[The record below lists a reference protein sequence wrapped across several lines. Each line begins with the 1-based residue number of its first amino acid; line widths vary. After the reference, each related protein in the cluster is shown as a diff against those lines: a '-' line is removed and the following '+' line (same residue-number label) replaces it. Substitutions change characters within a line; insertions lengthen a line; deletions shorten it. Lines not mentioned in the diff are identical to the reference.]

1 MIFFHKVLMI
11 NRRNKMAKQFAY
23 KKTITES
30 MTVKGIV
37 NEDATT
43 ITFINDEKDE
53 VTVKIQELLDKFA
66 SQTVSLSI
74 KTQSDEELDLE
85 DDNINS
91 TDNE

>member
-1 MIFFHKVLMI
+1 
-11 NRRNKMAKQFAY
+11 MAKQFAY
-23 KKTITES
+23 KKTVTES
-30 MTVKGIV
+30 MTVKGIM

-43 ITFINDEKDE
+43 ITFLNDEKDE

-74 KTQSDEELDLE
+74 KTQSDEELDLD
-85 DDNINS
+85 DDNISS

>member
-1 MIFFHKVLMI
+1 
-11 NRRNKMAKQFAY
+11 MAKQFAY
-23 KKTITES
+23 KKTVTES

-43 ITFINDEKDE
+43 ITFLNDEKDE
-53 VTVKIQELLDKFA
+53 VTVEIQELLDKFA

-85 DDNINS
+85 DDNMDS

>member
-1 MIFFHKVLMI
+1 
-11 NRRNKMAKQFAY
+11 MAKQFAY

-43 ITFINDEKDE
+43 ITFLNDEKDE
-53 VTVKIQELLDKFA
+53 VTVEIQELLDKFA

-91 TDNE
+91 VDNE

>member
-1 MIFFHKVLMI
+1 
-11 NRRNKMAKQFAY
+11 MAKQFAY
-23 KKTITES
+23 KKTVTES

-43 ITFINDEKDE
+43 ITFLNDEKDE

>member
-1 MIFFHKVLMI
+1 
-11 NRRNKMAKQFAY
+11 MAKQFAY
-23 KKTITES
+23 KKTVTES
-30 MTVKGIV
+30 MTVKGII

-43 ITFINDEKDE
+43 ITFLNDEKDE

-85 DDNINS
+85 DDNMDS
-91 TDNE
+91 VDNE

>member
-1 MIFFHKVLMI
+1 
-11 NRRNKMAKQFAY
+11 MAKQFAY
-23 KKTITES
+23 KKTVTES
-30 MTVKGIV
+30 MTVKGIM

-43 ITFINDEKDE
+43 ITFLNDEKDE

-85 DDNINS
+85 DDNISS

>member
-1 MIFFHKVLMI
+1 
-11 NRRNKMAKQFAY
+11 MAKQFAY
-23 KKTITES
+23 KKTVTES

-43 ITFINDEKDE
+43 ITFLNDEKDE
-53 VTVKIQELLDKFA
+53 VTVQIQELLDKFA

>member
-1 MIFFHKVLMI
+1 
-11 NRRNKMAKQFAY
+11 MAKQFAY

-53 VTVKIQELLDKFA
+53 VTVEIQELLDKFA

-85 DDNINS
+85 DNNIS
-91 TDNE
+91 SADNE

>member
-1 MIFFHKVLMI
+1 
-11 NRRNKMAKQFAY
+11 MAKQFAY

-43 ITFINDEKDE
+43 ITFLNDEKDE

-85 DDNINS
+85 DDDINS
-91 TDNE
+91 VDNE

>member
-1 MIFFHKVLMI
+1 
-11 NRRNKMAKQFAY
+11 MAKQFAY

-43 ITFINDEKDE
+43 ITFLNDEKDE

-85 DDNINS
+85 DDNMDS
-91 TDNE
+91 VDNE

>member
-1 MIFFHKVLMI
+1 
-11 NRRNKMAKQFAY
+11 MAKQFAY
-23 KKTITES
+23 KKTVTES

-43 ITFINDEKDE
+43 ITFLNDEKDE

-74 KTQSDEELDLE
+74 KTERDEEIDLE
-85 DDNINS
+85 DDNISS

>member
-1 MIFFHKVLMI
+1 
-11 NRRNKMAKQFAY
+11 MAKQFAY
-23 KKTITES
+23 KKTVTES

-43 ITFINDEKDE
+43 ITFLNDEKDE
-53 VTVKIQELLDKFA
+53 VTVEIQELLDKFA

-85 DDNINS
+85 DDNIGS

>member
-1 MIFFHKVLMI
+1 
-11 NRRNKMAKQFAY
+11 MAKQFAY

-53 VTVKIQELLDKFA
+53 VTVEIQELLDKFA

-85 DDNINS
+85 DD
-91 TDNE
+91 TDAE

>member
-1 MIFFHKVLMI
+1 
-11 NRRNKMAKQFAY
+11 MAKQFAY
-23 KKTITES
+23 KKTVTES
-30 MTVKGIV
+30 MTVKGVV

-43 ITFINDEKDE
+43 ITFLNDEKDE

-85 DDNINS
+85 DDNMS
-91 TDNE
+91 SADNE

>member
-1 MIFFHKVLMI
+1 
-11 NRRNKMAKQFAY
+11 MAKHFAY
-23 KKTITES
+23 KKTVTES
-30 MTVKGIV
+30 MTVKGVV

-43 ITFINDEKDE
+43 ITFLNDEKDE
-53 VTVKIQELLDKFA
+53 VTVEIQELLDKFA

-85 DDNINS
+85 DDNMGS

>member
-1 MIFFHKVLMI
+1 
-11 NRRNKMAKQFAY
+11 MAKQFAY
-23 KKTITES
+23 KKTVTES
-30 MTVKGIV
+30 MTVKGII

-43 ITFINDEKDE
+43 ITFLNDEKDE

-85 DDNINS
+85 DDNISS

>member
-1 MIFFHKVLMI
+1 
-11 NRRNKMAKQFAY
+11 MAKQFAY
-23 KKTITES
+23 KKTVTES

-43 ITFINDEKDE
+43 ITFLNDEKDE
-53 VTVKIQELLDKFA
+53 VTVEIQELLDKFA

-85 DDNINS
+85 DDNMGS

>member
-1 MIFFHKVLMI
+1 
-11 NRRNKMAKQFAY
+11 MAKQFAY
-23 KKTITES
+23 KKTVTES

-43 ITFINDEKDE
+43 ITFLNDEKDE

-85 DDNINS
+85 DDNISS

>member
-1 MIFFHKVLMI
+1 
-11 NRRNKMAKQFAY
+11 MAKQFAY
-23 KKTITES
+23 KKTVTES

-43 ITFINDEKDE
+43 ITFLNDEKDE

-91 TDNE
+91 VDNE

>member
-1 MIFFHKVLMI
+1 MIV
-11 NRRNKMAKQFAY
+11 RRNKMAKQFAY
-23 KKTITES
+23 KKTVTES
-30 MTVKGIV
+30 MTVKGVV

-43 ITFINDEKDE
+43 ITFLNDEKDE

-85 DDNINS
+85 DDNMS
-91 TDNE
+91 SADNE

>member
-1 MIFFHKVLMI
+1 
-11 NRRNKMAKQFAY
+11 MAKQFAY

-30 MTVKGIV
+30 MTVKGVV

-43 ITFINDEKDE
+43 ITFLNDEKDE

-85 DDNINS
+85 DDNMDS
-91 TDNE
+91 VDNE

>member
-1 MIFFHKVLMI
+1 
-11 NRRNKMAKQFAY
+11 MAKQFAY
-23 KKTITES
+23 KKTVTES

-43 ITFINDEKDE
+43 ITFLNDEKDE

-85 DDNINS
+85 DDNIS
-91 TDNE
+91 SADNE

>member
-1 MIFFHKVLMI
+1 
-11 NRRNKMAKQFAY
+11 MAKQFAY
-23 KKTITES
+23 KKTVTES

-43 ITFINDEKDE
+43 ITFLNDEKDE

-85 DDNINS
+85 DNNINS
-91 TDNE
+91 VDNE

>member
-1 MIFFHKVLMI
+1 
-11 NRRNKMAKQFAY
+11 MAKQFAY
-23 KKTITES
+23 KKTVTES

-43 ITFINDEKDE
+43 ITFLNDEKDE

-85 DDNINS
+85 DDNMGS

>member
-1 MIFFHKVLMI
+1 
-11 NRRNKMAKQFAY
+11 MAKQFAY
-23 KKTITES
+23 KKTVTES

-43 ITFINDEKDE
+43 ITFLNDEKDE

-85 DDNINS
+85 DDNMSS

>member
-1 MIFFHKVLMI
+1 
-11 NRRNKMAKQFAY
+11 MAKQFAY

-43 ITFINDEKDE
+43 ITFLNDEKDE
-53 VTVKIQELLDKFA
+53 VTVEIKELLDKFA
-66 SQTVSLSI
+66 SETVSLSI

-85 DDNINS
+85 DDDMGS

>member
-1 MIFFHKVLMI
+1 
-11 NRRNKMAKQFAY
+11 MAKQFAY
-23 KKTITES
+23 KKTVTES

-43 ITFINDEKDE
+43 ITFLNDEKDE

-74 KTQSDEELDLE
+74 KTQSDEELDLD
-85 DDNINS
+85 DDNISS

>member
-1 MIFFHKVLMI
+1 
-11 NRRNKMAKQFAY
+11 MAKQFAY

-43 ITFINDEKDE
+43 ITFLNDEKDE

-85 DDNINS
+85 DDNISS

>member
-1 MIFFHKVLMI
+1 
-11 NRRNKMAKQFAY
+11 MAKQFAY
-23 KKTITES
+23 KKTVTES
-30 MTVKGIV
+30 MTVKGVV

-43 ITFINDEKDE
+43 ITFLNDEKDE
-53 VTVKIQELLDKFA
+53 VTVEIQELLDKFA

-85 DDNINS
+85 DDNMGS

>member
-1 MIFFHKVLMI
+1 
-11 NRRNKMAKQFAY
+11 MAKQFAY
-23 KKTITES
+23 KKTVTES

-43 ITFINDEKDE
+43 ITFLNDEKDE
-53 VTVKIQELLDKFA
+53 VTVEIQELLDKFA

-91 TDNE
+91 VDNE

>member
-1 MIFFHKVLMI
+1 
-11 NRRNKMAKQFAY
+11 MAKQFAY
-23 KKTITES
+23 KKTVTES

-43 ITFINDEKDE
+43 ITFLNDEKDE

-66 SQTVSLSI
+66 FQTVSLSI

-85 DDNINS
+85 DDNISS

>member
-1 MIFFHKVLMI
+1 
-11 NRRNKMAKQFAY
+11 MAKQFAY

-43 ITFINDEKDE
+43 ITFLNDEKDE
-53 VTVKIQELLDKFA
+53 ITVEIQELLDKFA

-91 TDNE
+91 VDNE

>member
-1 MIFFHKVLMI
+1 
-11 NRRNKMAKQFAY
+11 MAKQFAY

-30 MTVKGIV
+30 MTVKGVV

-43 ITFINDEKDE
+43 IKFINDEKDE
-53 VTVKIQELLDKFA
+53 VTVEIQELLDKFA

-91 TDNE
+91 VDNE

>member
-1 MIFFHKVLMI
+1 
-11 NRRNKMAKQFAY
+11 MAKQFAY

-43 ITFINDEKDE
+43 ITFLNDEKDE
-53 VTVKIQELLDKFA
+53 VTVEIQELLDKFA

-85 DDNINS
+85 DDNISS

>member
-1 MIFFHKVLMI
+1 
-11 NRRNKMAKQFAY
+11 MAKQFAY

-43 ITFINDEKDE
+43 ITFLNDEKDE